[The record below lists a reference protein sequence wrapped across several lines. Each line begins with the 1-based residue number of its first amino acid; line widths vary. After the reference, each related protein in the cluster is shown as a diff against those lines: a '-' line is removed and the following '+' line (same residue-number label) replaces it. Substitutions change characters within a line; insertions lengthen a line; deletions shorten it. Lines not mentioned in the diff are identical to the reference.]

1 MSTHDSDPIAA
12 RTRIASSRRAP
23 RLLGMIAAALVLH
36 ASLLGGA
43 DWAWPEAQPVPL
55 SVSAM
60 QVRVVDSPQKPV
72 ATNVPVVTALA
83 SELAPVALV
92 SKATRE
98 LPARSLRPPR
108 TAALPTAAAADS
120 TVIDVPSREPIRTA
134 AAPPA
139 TLLLAL
145 TTPVAAPDAL
155 TSAPA
160 PVTAAATAD
169 DEPVALYRTR
179 LAPAITLRYEVKRG
193 GLHGTGDLVWRP
205 RADGY
210 ELNLDFKLGGMS
222 LLAQSSSGAF
232 DAGGLAP
239 LRFTDQRWRRAAMAT
254 NFQRAAGKIT
264 YSGSASEFPLQP
276 GVQDRLS
283 WMVQLAAIVNAQ
295 PQLAK
300 PGGRIAMRVT
310 GSHGDYGV
318 WVFRCVGPESVEARG
333 GTVEAVKFVRE
344 AREAYDTTV
353 QVWLDPKQHDLPVR
367 ATQKSGP
374 NDDGYELRLLE
385 TLSAN

>member
-1 MSTHDSDPIAA
+1 LSTHEPDSTDARA
-12 RTRIASSRRAP
+12 RTAFARRAP
-23 RLLGMIAAALVLH
+23 RLLVVIAVAFVLH
-36 ASLLGGA
+36 AALLGGA
-43 DWAWPEAQPVPL
+43 DWAWPEARSVPL
-55 SVSAM
+55 PVSAM
-60 QVRVVDSPQKPV
+60 QIRVVDAPKKPV
-72 ATNVPVVTALA
+72 AAEAPVVSAVA
-83 SELAPVALV
+83 SELARPLV
-92 SKATRE
+92 SKVARE
-98 LPARSLRPPR
+98 LPARSPR
-108 TAALPTAAAADS
+108 LSRSAVSPDAAAADPA
-120 TVIDVPSREPIRTA
+120 VIAGPSREPVRA
-134 AAPPA
+134 AAALPA
-139 TLLLAL
+139 AMLLAL
-145 TTPVAAPDAL
+145 ATPAPEHAAVAPTPASSPA
-155 TSAPA
+155 SAP
-160 PVTAAATAD
+160 AD

-179 LAPAITLRYEVKRG
+179 PSPAITLRYEVKRG

-264 YSGSASEFPLQP
+264 YSGSSSEFPLQP

-283 WMVQLAAIVNAQ
+283 WMVQLAAIVSAQ

-300 PGGRIAMRVT
+300 PGSRIAMRVT

-318 WVFRCVGPESVEARG
+318 WVFRCVGPEAVEARG

-353 QVWLDPKQHDLPVR
+353 QVWLDPKLHDLPVR

-385 TLSAN
+385 TLSAH